1 MIFPVL
7 KTLFIYG
14 GVGPR
19 IASVQSRRKRK
30 ATSKYNEPA
39 FISNNPVQTLCL
51 CEISLS
57 ACATLA
63 VRVHDQTDPESEPF
77 RSHRQAPP
85 ARLHPGK
92 VDGTPDAARRNSR
105 LTKSSSADAVR
116 AGGNS
121 RACRKLWLA
130 FDAFGFSGTIA
141 LGNERRAPRGG
152 TSTEDAQTARIA
164 LVKRRCGVL
173 EPALPAPSSQ
183 FDSRTS
189 VMRNQF

>member
-57 ACATLA
+57 TCATLA
-63 VRVHDQTDPESEPF
+63 VRAHDQTDPESEPF
-77 RSHRQAPP
+77 RSHRQASP

-92 VDGTPDAARRNSR
+92 VDRTPDAARRNSR
-105 LTKSSSADAVR
+105 LTSYR
-116 AGGNS
+116 AEMLS
-121 RACRKLWLA
+121 EPEEIPDLRKKVWIA
-130 FDAFGFSGTIA
+130 FDAFRLFGTIT
-141 LGNERRAPRGG
+141 LGTNRWVPRGG
-152 TSTEDAQTARIA
+152 TSAKDVRTVTTA

-173 EPALPAPSSQ
+173 EEALPAPSSQ
-183 FDSRTS
+183 FDSMPS
-189 VMRNQF
+189 VMRYRF